1 MSLYDYLGRAAGP
14 ELGQKVA
21 QAAAIAETTYS
32 TYYAAQEAY
41 TNWIESKLPIDPATK
56 QALGVANAALAV
68 GQGMARVNQIRK
80 AAVGADYIADEPQ
93 LLMVGEQGLRERVQ
107 VTPLDGVNIEGGT
120 QGITLNIQGNVL
132 TDSFVEES
140 IVPSLREAL
149 RQGEVLA

>member
-1 MSLYDYLGRAAGP
+1 M
-14 ELGQKVA
+14 
-21 QAAAIAETTYS
+21 I
-32 TYYAAQEAY
+32 
-41 TNWIESKLPIDPATK
+41 
-56 QALGVANAALAV
+56 
-68 GQGMARVNQIRK
+68 
-80 AAVGADYIADEPQ
+80 
-93 LLMVGEQGLRERVQ
+93 MVGDNPSGQERVQ

>member
-1 MSLYDYLGRAAGP
+1 
-14 ELGQKVA
+14 
-21 QAAAIAETTYS
+21 
-32 TYYAAQEAY
+32 
-41 TNWIESKLPIDPATK
+41 
-56 QALGVANAALAV
+56 
-68 GQGMARVNQIRK
+68 
-80 AAVGADYIADEPQ
+80 
-93 LLMVGEQGLRERVQ
+93 MVGEQGLRERVQ